1 MFFFI
6 FFILKNKKQFFFFV
20 LKKSYE
26 IEPFIPIMPL
36 RREDFDSEVLI
47 LVGRLSK
54 YAYIESKYKNDNT
67 L

>member
-1 MFFFI
+1 MFFLFSLFWKI
-6 FFILKNKKQFFFFV
+6 KNIFFFFF
-20 LKKSYE
+20 KKSYE